1 MRAFLDAI
9 LPLDIAAAMPL
20 LLGLASLG
28 LALYAIR

>member
-1 MRAFLDAI
+1 MRTLLDAI
-9 LPLDIAAAMPL
+9 RPLDIAAAMPL

>member
-9 LPLDIAAAMPL
+9 LPIDIAASMPF

>member
-1 MRAFLDAI
+1 MRSFLDAI
-9 LPLDIAAAMPL
+9 LPLDLAGAMPL

>member
-1 MRAFLDAI
+1 MRTLLDAI
-9 LPLDIAAAMPL
+9 LPLDIAAYMPL

>member
-1 MRAFLDAI
+1 MRALFA
-9 LPLDIAAAMPL
+9 PLLARDIATAMPL